1 MEELLC
7 SVIIPAYNA
16 GKCIDGCLKSLDLDG
31 CYAYNLEVL
40 VIDDGSKDDT
50 AQIVNKW
57 SEEFPCVKLIQK
69 ENGGVSS
76 ARNLGL
82 EKACGK
88 YIFFADSD
96 DEVKRK
102 ALDEMIDVA
111 TKTGVDMVIAD
122 YLQRT
127 LLQNGE
133 QKEEYVSC
141 LIQEGLHGAKY
152 IEEVILK
159 RIFKHESDG
168 LTTLW
173 NKLFKKELIKSNLIL
188 FDPKMTYGEDLS
200 FNIECFLKA
209 KALYG
214 LQKPVYAYNTEER
227 NYNHFI
233 RYRKGVGYS
242 LIYMHATLLRLN
254 AENFHYEKESN
265 EYLGLMRSFAY
276 GSLKYLSLKA
286 CSDKEKKEFLKTK
299 EQKELWGY
307 LLGLNKEKLFE
318 AGYSRRNK
326 LAFFLLKLGRWKLA
340 LKLLGRT
347 EE

>member
-1 MEELLC
+1 MEEVLC

-16 GKCIDGCLKSLDLDG
+16 EKCIDNCLKSLDLDG

-82 EKACGK
+82 EKASGK
-88 YIFFADSD
+88 YVFFADSD
-96 DEVKRK
+96 DQVNRAVLE
-102 ALDEMIDVA
+102 EMIAVA
-111 TKTGVDMVIAD
+111 EQNTVDMVIAD
-122 YLQRT
+122 YRQNNVLQS
-127 LLQNGE
+127 GE
-133 QKEEYVSC
+133 VDTKYVSC
-141 LIQEGLHGAKY
+141 LIEEGLHGREY

-159 RIFKHESDG
+159 RVFNYETVG
-168 LTTLW
+168 LSNLW
-173 NKLFKKELIKSNLIL
+173 NKLFKSETIKKSGLI
-188 FDPKMTYGEDLS
+188 FDVNRTYGEDLA
-200 FNIECFLKA
+200 FNVLFFKA
-209 KALYG
+209 CRNIYSTKSVAYTYTLDGTQNY
-214 LQKPVYAYNTEER
+214 QK
-227 NYNHFI
+227 
-233 RYRKGVGYS
+233 YRKGLAYS
-242 LIYMHATLLRLN
+242 LIANFNLLKEINEKYASYEKKTKNYTLFVVNN
-254 AENFHYEKESN
+254 AE
-265 EYLGLMRSFAY
+265 R
-276 GSLKYLSLKA
+276 SLKYLALKA